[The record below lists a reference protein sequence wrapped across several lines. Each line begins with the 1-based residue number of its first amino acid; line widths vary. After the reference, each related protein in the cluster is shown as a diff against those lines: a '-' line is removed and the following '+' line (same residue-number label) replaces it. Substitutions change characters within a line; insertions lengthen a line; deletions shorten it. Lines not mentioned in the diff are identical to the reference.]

1 MNIKEKQT
9 KKNNEKIKM
18 EIIKINRNKKQQKN
32 EIKNQKGI
40 TLLVLVITIVL
51 NCSFLAMV

>member
-9 KKNNEKIKM
+9 KKNNEKIRM

-32 EIKNQKGI
+32 EK
-40 TLLVLVITIVL
+40 
-51 NCSFLAMV
+51 

>member
-1 MNIKEKQT
+1 MNIKENT
-9 KKNNEKIKM
+9 
-18 EIIKINRNKKQQKN
+18 KQQKRE
-32 EIKNQKGI
+32 EIRNQNGI